1 MSIGIATLSE
11 TDIERHIILGLTH
24 SSPISI
30 FKMCDAGYK
39 AVFTYTNIYIIKDEK
54 KSQQEQGKN
63 NWTMETTHRNYN
75 QKYTSCQESIT

>member
-11 TDIERHIILGLTH
+11 NDRERHIILGLTH

-54 KSQQEQGKN
+54 NPNRNKGK
-63 NWTMETTHRNYN
+63 TTGLWRLPIEIIIENTQVVKN
-75 QKYTSCQESIT
+75 P